1 MMTVINISKAIN
13 DAIAEEMARDEKVY
27 LIGEDV
33 VGGVYPH
40 TSGLI
45 DEYGPQRVIDAPL
58 AENMIVGTSIGTA
71 LAGYRPICDM
81 MEADFIMIVLDEIS
95 KAGQWRFM
103 HGGQPQVPMVI
114 IGGNGGYHMIA
125 NDHAKMM
132 YGNVLHIPGIKIAVP
147 SNAYDAKGLL
157 KTAIRDNNPVI
168 YFWHKDDFMNKMDVP
183 EEDYTVP
190 FGQANIVREGTDVT
204 VVAIQHMVSMTQK
217 VAEELE
223 GRISVEI
230 VDPRTLI
237 PLDLETILKSVE
249 KTMRLVIVDEDNARG
264 SFASELSAQVMEQ
277 GFDLLDAPVMR
288 VNALDYPIPGGF
300 LEAHVLPNGDKIKV
314 AIEEVMAGNI

>member
-1 MMTVINISKAIN
+1 MSVIPFYQAIK
-13 DAIAEEMARDEKVY
+13 DAITEEMDRDGKVY

-40 TSGLI
+40 SSGLI
-45 DEYGPQRVIDAPL
+45 DKYGDQRIIDAPL
-58 AENMIVGTSIGTA
+58 AENLIVGSSIGAA

-81 MEADFIMIVLDEIS
+81 MEADFIMIVMDEIS

-103 HGGQPQVPMVI
+103 HGGQTQVPMVI
-114 IGGNGGYHMIA
+114 LGGNGGYHMIA

-157 KTAIRDNNPVI
+157 KSAIRDNNPVI
-168 YFWHKDDFMNKMDVP
+168 YLWHKDCFMHKAEVP
-183 EEDYTVP
+183 EEEYVVP
-190 FGQANIVREGTDVT
+190 FGSANVVREGSDVT
-204 VVAIQHMVSMTQK
+204 VVAIQHMVNK
-217 VAEELE
+217 AKEVAEELE

-230 VDPRTLI
+230 IDPRTLI
-237 PLDLETILKSVE
+237 PLDLETILESVA
-249 KTMRLVIVDEDNARG
+249 KTMRLVIVDESNQRG
-264 SFASELSAQVMEQ
+264 SFASELSAQVMEH
-277 GFDLLDAPVMR
+277 GFDLLDAPVKR

-300 LEAHVLPNGDKIKV
+300 LEEFVLPSNDKIRE
-314 AIEEVMAGNI
+314 AIEEVMSGNL